1 MDPDVAGSSPVI
13 HPITPRA
20 LGFER
25 MRVTVETTDELAR
38 RATVAVPSAK
48 FEAEVAASLKE
59 AASGLKLPGFRPGK
73 VPMQEVRRRLDTT
86 VRNQVAR
93 NLAIAS
99 FSDAMREQPF
109 TLATQAQIQI
119 VNLDPGRDLEFTAT
133 FEVLPEVQLAALDS
147 LLVRQPRTTIE
158 EADIDF
164 TIEVIRRQRREWVAV
179 GRPAQEGD
187 RVVLDLARDG
197 REDAE
202 KDEKDKGLT
211 FVLDEQMRLEQWR
224 QAIIGLAANDKGQL
238 PSFPPAQSK
247 TETALDADTP
257 AALRTQAPPAVV
269 DGLAGDADTAAQTG
283 PSTPDA
289 SLGTNDAAPHAD
301 RDAAAQEAGDQEDVL
316 AEPAAADAEPAA
328 ADSELV
334 SADSEPTHA
343 VEFTLRS
350 VEAPVLPDVDD
361 ALFDWFGVEAGAD
374 RLTKF
379 RAAVRDRMEVELQAA
394 IRRAT
399 GQEVLAALVAAHEF
413 ALPPT
418 LVRTA
423 VTADLERL
431 AEVVT
436 DITPEVTAATQE
448 GVERRLRA
456 QLVMGEIISRQ
467 SMTPDDKRVTD
478 RIDEIASAYEEPAQ
492 VRRAIF
498 ADENRMREIEKT
510 VLEEQ
515 VIESVLAH
523 AQVAPVDMP
532 YQDLVAGRALPER
545 PAATAES
552 TASAAESTASEEDD
566 QQSTAE
572 APAAP
577 GAVDESSGLLG
588 KVKRLFAK

>member
-179 GRPAQEGD
+179 ERPAQEGD

-247 TETALDADTP
+247 TEATLDADTP

-269 DGLAGDADTAAQTG
+269 DGLAGDAD
-283 PSTPDA
+283 
-289 SLGTNDAAPHAD
+289 
-301 RDAAAQEAGDQEDVL
+301 AAAQEAGNQEDVL

-334 SADSEPTHA
+334 SADSAPAHA

-545 PAATAES
+545 PAATAEG
-552 TASAAESTASEEDD
+552 TASAAEGTASEEDD

>member
-1 MDPDVAGSSPVI
+1 
-13 HPITPRA
+13 
-20 LGFER
+20 

-179 GRPAQEGD
+179 ERPAQEGD

-247 TETALDADTP
+247 TEATLDADTP
-257 AALRTQAPPAVV
+257 AALRTQALPAVV
-269 DGLAGDADTAAQTG
+269 DGLAGGADTAAQTG
-283 PSTPDA
+283 PSAPDA

-301 RDAAAQEAGDQEDVL
+301 RDAAQEAGNQEDVL
-316 AEPAAADAEPAA
+316 AEPAAADAEPATADAEPAA
-328 ADSELV
+328 ADSELI
-334 SADSEPTHA
+334 SADSEPDSEPAHA

-350 VEAPVLPDVDD
+350 VEAPVLPGVDD

-545 PAATAES
+545 PAATAEG
-552 TASAAESTASEEDD
+552 TASAAEGTASAAEGTASEEDD

>member
-179 GRPAQEGD
+179 ERPAQEGD

-247 TETALDADTP
+247 TEATLDADTP

-269 DGLAGDADTAAQTG
+269 DVLAGDA
-283 PSTPDA
+283 
-289 SLGTNDAAPHAD
+289 
-301 RDAAAQEAGDQEDVL
+301 DAAAQEAGNQEDVL
-316 AEPAAADAEPAA
+316 AEPAAADAEPATADAEPAA

-334 SADSEPTHA
+334 SADSAPAHA

-478 RIDEIASAYEEPAQ
+478 RIDEIASAYEEPTQ

-545 PAATAES
+545 PAATTEG